1 LEASELIRTLV
12 DRIVLTPE
20 DRQLSIQLPD
30 ALTGILAIAT
40 TKKARLNGKPPPQ
53 GAQFISSTVQ
63 VSFVVGA
70 RNKRYLQFEE
80 RYLLLVERMIPW
92 VLPICSSPMKRTNN
106 LSSATSFTS

>member
-40 TKKARLNGKPPPQ
+40 TKKQ
-53 GAQFISSTVQ
+53 G
-63 VSFVVGA
+63 
-70 RNKRYLQFEE
+70 
-80 RYLLLVERMIPW
+80 
-92 VLPICSSPMKRTNN
+92 
-106 LSSATSFTS
+106 